1 MSAIAAYLLR
11 HWKILAAAALLLA
24 VSFAAGHVSRLKA
37 ENARLESEVAS
48 YRALVASLTSS
59 LAWQYRAL
67 KDRENAVSALES
79 SYSAAR
85 GRAARA
91 MADDGWGD
99 GPVPAG
105 VVDVLRGKD

>member
-11 HWKILAAAALLLA
+11 HWKILAAAALLHA

-48 YRALVASLTSS
+48 YRALVASLSSS

-85 GRAARA
+85 GKASLALARG
-91 MADDGWGD
+91 DWGD
-99 GPVPAG
+99 AVVPAG
-105 VVDVLRGKD
+105 VADVLRGKD